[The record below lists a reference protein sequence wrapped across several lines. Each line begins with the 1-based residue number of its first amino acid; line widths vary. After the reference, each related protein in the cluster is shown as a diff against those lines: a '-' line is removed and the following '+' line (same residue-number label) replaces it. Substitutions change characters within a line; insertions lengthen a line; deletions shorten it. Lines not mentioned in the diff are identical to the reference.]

1 MVRLRNSQI
10 QVIRVDVDNP
20 SFIHMMIHCLNPDGV
35 IDVRTQLVMQMI
47 ADPFEFC
54 LKFRSGLI

>member
-1 MVRLRNSQI
+1 MRLRNAQI
-10 QVIRVDVDNP
+10 QVIRVHVDNP
-20 SFIHMMIHCLNPDGV
+20 SFMHMMIHCLNPDGV

-54 LKFRSGLI
+54 L